1 MKKVYLSIALV
12 AFGLTFGQVGV
23 NTNSPKTT
31 LDVSAKRDVSGSI
44 TDNTQHIGLQSPRLT
59 RAELTNNT
67 ATYGVD
73 QTAALIYVTDVSGG
87 DTNIPRTHVDSP
99 GYYYFDGVLWQKF
112 TGGIASGGTEPW
124 KVRTTD
130 TEATLN
136 TQDIYQKGNV
146 AVGTSQGLGTFH
158 IDAVKDNP
166 STGTPTTT
174 QVLDDIIVTPK
185 GRVGVGYS
193 PSDTVFGSNQFDD
206 KWTLQANSDL
216 DINYSLATTNNAQ
229 AIVHRNIISS
239 GTIGAR
245 TARPNGTSITA
256 FEGHTSTS
264 SNNYGLTTAV
274 TQQRAGI
281 VLRTGKYTSVG
292 GEIWLGTSGANSD
305 GSASS
310 TAVNVYRA
318 IMDERGNWSLGAD
331 PNVDAFYRNPTQ
343 RLDLILGGV
352 RIDALGYGTLAAW
365 QTLQAAQRPNYI
377 STNPNDRIVVVD
389 ANGVLKTI
397 DRSVLAKSSIVEEK
411 SQSQLRIV
419 KNASDIT
426 PAIIQGCPVY
436 DNEATAQTDEVLPE
450 GGLYRIKGSGVL
462 MIKY

>member
-1 MKKVYLSIALV
+1 MKKGYMSIAMV
-12 AFGLTFGQVGV
+12 AFGYAFGQVGI

-31 LDVSAKRDVSGSI
+31 LDVSAKRDVSGTI
-44 TDNTQHIGLQSPRLT
+44 TDNTQYIGLQSPRLT

-67 ATYGVD
+67 ALYGTD
-73 QTAALIYVTDVSGG
+73 QTAALVYVTDVSGG
-87 DTNIPRTHVDSP
+87 DTNIPRTNVDAP

-112 TGGIASGGTEPW
+112 TVGTASGGTEPW
-124 KVRTTD
+124 KVRTSD

-146 AVGTSQGLGTFH
+146 AIGTNQGVGTFH
-158 IDAVKDNP
+158 IDAAKDN
-166 STGTPTTT
+166 STTGTPTAT

-206 KWTLQANSDL
+206 KWTFQANSDL

-245 TARPNGTSITA
+245 TARPNGTSIAA

-310 TAVNVYRA
+310 TAANVYRA
-318 IMDERGNWSLGAD
+318 VMDERGNWALGAD
-331 PNVDAFYRNPTQ
+331 PTEAFYRNPTQ

-377 STNPNDRIVVVD
+377 STNPSDRIVVVD

-397 DRSVLAKSSIVEEK
+397 DRSVLAKSASLAENPP
-411 SQSQLRIV
+411 SQLHVI
-419 KNASDIT
+419 KKSSDIT
-426 PAIIQGCPVY
+426 PAIIQGCPAY
-436 DNEATAQTDEVLPE
+436 DNETTAQNDKDLPE
-450 GGLYRIKGSGVL
+450 GGLYRVKGSGVL